1 MALQR
6 KEASQLDGDQPGRR
20 KPFVIVASVLM
31 AVSMAIPLISPTLIA
46 LFTQT
51 VLAALAFGIDGHVDQ
66 ALFIDV
72 LPDENAAGRDL
83 GVANI
88 ATNLGQAL
96 GPIIAAQVVAL
107 VGGYGMVWVVALVLV
122 LVSAAVI
129 VPVKRVR

>member
-6 KEASQLDGDQPGRR
+6 KDASQLDGDQPGRR
-20 KPFVIVASVLM
+20 KPVVIVASVLM
-31 AVSMAIPLISPTLIA
+31 AISMAIPLLSPTLIA
-46 LFTQT
+46 LFIQT
-51 VLAALAFGIDGHVDQ
+51 VLAALAFGIDGHIDQ

-96 GPIIAAQVVAL
+96 GPIIAAKVVAL
-107 VGGYGMVWVVALVLV
+107 
-122 LVSAAVI
+122 S
-129 VPVKRVR
+129 